1 MASSSAVSATSPLG
15 PAGSNSTTVLTN
27 TTPGTGSVLSLP
39 VGKNS
44 SINVILDYIHVVVNQ
59 IVTVHLDI

>member
-1 MASSSAVSATSPLG
+1 
-15 PAGSNSTTVLTN
+15 VLTN
-27 TTPGTGSVLSLP
+27 TTPGTGSMLSLP

-44 SINVILDYIHVVVNQ
+44 SINVILDYMHVVVNQ